1 MIEAKS
7 THNGQY
13 KPYGDYFKEWD
24 VTTDLPKD
32 EVVQWCLENLA
43 KHQVPESSEWH
54 ANIRYG
60 AARSGDANY
69 YFAGYYEMKKITGT
83 GNYHFVYCLPYCD

>member
-1 MIEAKS
+1 MIDAKL

-13 KPYGDYFKEWD
+13 KPYDDYFKEWD

-32 EVVQWCLENLA
+32 EAVQWCLENLA
-43 KHQVPESSEWH
+43 KHQVPESAEWH

-69 YFAGYYEMKKITGT
+69 YFAGYYQMKEITG
-83 GNYHFVYCLPYCD
+83 GYHFVYCLPYCD